1 MTRLRSLTVLCTA
14 CLVTVTACGGATADG
29 TPSEDDIT
37 DVSLEPAEQPAD
49 EPADDD
55 SAIPSDRPSVEPP
68 AAQPTELV
76 ITDIRP
82 GTGWTAAP
90 GDTIWVDYTGIRS
103 INGTEFDNSYDR
115 GEPISFTLGANQVID
130 GWDEGLVGAQAGM
143 QRRLDIPAELA
154 YGDSP
159 PGGVIEAGD
168 ALTFMLEVRAVV
180 PPSVE
185 ADSPLDLTLTPY
197 AQVLE
202 PITDDLIVG
211 EGDPVVDGDSVI
223 VQIMM
228 ARGDNLVVVLN
239 TWADNKPLL
248 IEMVDGYTVPGL
260 QAGLYG
266 MRLGGRRVI
275 AVPPEDAFGGE
286 GIPSIGLPADT
297 PVVFIVDL
305 VGRF

>member
-1 MTRLRSLTVLCTA
+1 MTRLRSSTVLLS
-14 CLVTVTACGGATADG
+14 LVLVTACGGDPASD
-29 TPSEDDIT
+29 TPAEDDIT
-37 DVSLEPAEQPAD
+37 DVSLEPAEQPTDDA
-49 EPADDD
+49 AGDD
-55 SAIPSDRPSVEPP
+55 SAVPSDRPTVEPP
-68 AAQPTELV
+68 AEQPTELV

-82 GTGWTAAP
+82 GTGWKAAP

-103 INGTEFDNSYDR
+103 TDGTEFDNSYDR

-130 GWDEGLVGAQAGM
+130 GWDEGLVGAQAGT
-143 QRRLDIPAELA
+143 QRRLDIPADLA

-202 PITDDLIVG
+202 PITEDLILG
-211 EGDPVVDGDSVI
+211 EGDPVVDGDTVI
-223 VQIMM
+223 VHIMM

-239 TWADNKPLL
+239 TWADNQPLL

-260 QAGLYG
+260 QDGLYG